1 MASDRSGPFYDL
13 EEAASLTR
21 ELAGRERTPADDAP
35 RPGGDEP
42 PRTSGYVRFSAE
54 RIRYGKRVERG
65 RGDETVDVTGE
76 VPWSSEMMGSA
87 GWRHLVDWCL
97 EATDADAV
105 FVVDA
110 RGLVVAGSGALPAEE
125 VEAAGAR
132 LLALFEHADQL
143 LESQGEARSINVEL
157 ELGWLTGLRA
167 AVRRD
172 DPEDGTLIVGIVTT
186 RPLSDAARRNITEA
200 FAKKALGI

>member
-1 MASDRSGPFYDL
+1 MSSDRSGPFYDL
-13 EEAASLTR
+13 DEAASLTR
-21 ELAGRERTPADDAP
+21 ELARRERDAVDDASQAE
-35 RPGGDEP
+35 GEEP
-42 PRTSGYVRFSAE
+42 SRASGYVRFSAE
-54 RIRYGKRVERG
+54 RIRYGARLER
-65 RGDETVDVTGE
+65 RQGDEAVDVTSE
-76 VPWSSEMMGSA
+76 VPWSPEMMGSA

-97 EATDADAV
+97 DATDADAV

-157 ELGWLTGLRA
+157 ELGWLTGLRV

-186 RPLSDAARRNITEA
+186 RPLSEGARRSITEA

>member
-1 MASDRSGPFYDL
+1 MSSDRSGPFYDL
-13 EEAASLTR
+13 DEAASLTR
-21 ELAGRERTPADDAP
+21 ELARRERDVAGGSSHAE
-35 RPGGDEP
+35 GDESS
-42 PRTSGYVRFSAE
+42 RTGGYVRFSAE
-54 RIRYGKRVERG
+54 RIRYGVRPERRQG
-65 RGDETVDVTGE
+65 EEAVDVASE

-87 GWRHLVDWCL
+87 GWRHLVDWCVD
-97 EATDADAV
+97 AIDADAV

-132 LLALFEHADQL
+132 LLALFEHADRL
-143 LESQGEARSINVEL
+143 LESQGETRSVNVEL
-157 ELGWLTGLRA
+157 ELGWLTGLRV

-172 DPEDGTLIVGIVTT
+172 DPEDGTLVVGIVTT
-186 RPLSDAARRNITEA
+186 RPLSEAARRNITEA